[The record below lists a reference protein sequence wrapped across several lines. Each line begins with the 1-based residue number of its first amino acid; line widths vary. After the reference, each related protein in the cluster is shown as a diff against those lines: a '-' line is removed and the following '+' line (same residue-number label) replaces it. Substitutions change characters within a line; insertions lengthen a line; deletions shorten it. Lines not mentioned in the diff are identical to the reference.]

1 MLSNLQDFKS
11 LVRVCLTCHGN
22 MTENGKDSTDS
33 TVRMAVEA
41 RERVFREVLQT
52 RKWPTR
58 KTNMKKRTR
67 PALRRSNI
75 PGNTIIEARPEH
87 CTPSKTCW
95 MTLHRSNIC
104 FLKLL
109 AAILGHEVFE
119 TCTCEVKG
127 VGFVFFFSPSVHQ
140 RDERDYTH
148 GGYLKSKRDREG
160 KKKKKSNS
168 SECFL
173 IFQVI

>member
-1 MLSNLQDFKS
+1 MGTWLK
-11 LVRVCLTCHGN
+11 V
-22 MTENGKDSTDS
+22 DS
-33 TVRMAVEA
+33 TVRTVVEA
-41 RERVFREVLQT
+41 LESVFREVLQT

-58 KTNMKKRTR
+58 KTNMKKRTQL
-67 PALRRSNI
+67 ALRRSNS
-75 PGNTIIEARPEH
+75 PENIITEARPEH
-87 CTPSKTCW
+87 CTSQKTCS

-109 AAILGHEVFE
+109 AATLGHEVFE
-119 TCTCEVKG
+119 TCTTCEVKG
-127 VGFVFFFSPSVHQ
+127 VGMVFFPPSVHQ

-173 IFQVI
+173 IF